1 MVRKDSTGVDRA
13 LTELAQRQWGVLSLT
28 QLRDLGL
35 GPRAVQLRA
44 QSGRLRRVHHGVYA
58 IGGAALPREGRHLAA
73 VLACGERAVL
83 SHVSAAVHWGLLSYE
98 APRPEV
104 TAPASRTSIPGIRL
118 HRSRSLDARE
128 TTTHRGIP
136 ITTLARTL
144 LDLAATAPTNHLEHA
159 LGQAMRNQLYD
170 HRAILDVLERHRGR
184 RGTPALREATAD
196 DPDFTRGE
204 LERRFR
210 ALCRRA
216 GLAQP
221 LCNVEVADADHHPH
235 EVDFFFPAHRL
246 VVETDGWRDHGTRV
260 AFERDRAK
268 DAALVAAGYIVLRFT
283 KRQIAYDPDTVADR
297 VRAGCCRAFASAPA
311 PAWSAASR
319 APR

>member
-1 MVRKDSTGVDRA
+1 MDAFRSTRPEWA
-13 LTELAQRQWGVLSLT
+13 LADLARRQWGVVSRAQLT
-28 QLRDLGL
+28 AIGL
-35 GPRAVQLRA
+35 GRGAIDARLGA
-44 QSGRLRRVHHGVYA
+44 GRLRRVHRGVYA
-58 IGGAALPREGRHLAA
+58 IGGAALPREGRNLAA
-73 VLACGERAVL
+73 VLACGEGAVL
-83 SHVSAAVHWGLLSYE
+83 SHVSAAVHWGLLSYDP
-98 APRPEV
+98 PRPEV
-104 TAPASRTSIPGIRL
+104 TAPASRAGAPGIRL
-118 HRSRSLDARE
+118 HRTRSLDARE

-159 LGQAMRNQLYD
+159 IGQAMRNELYD
-170 HRAILDVLERHRGR
+170 HAAIERVLDGR
-184 RGTPALREATAD
+184 PGTRALRRATAE
-196 DPDFTRGE
+196 DPAFTRSE

-216 GLAQP
+216 GLPRP
-221 LCNVEVADADHHPH
+221 LTNVSVADADNHPH
-235 EVDFFFPAHRL
+235 EVDFYFPAYGL
-246 VVETDGWRDHGTRV
+246 IVETDGWRDHGTRV

-268 DAALVAAGYIVLRFT
+268 DAALVAAGHAVLRFT
-283 KRQIAYDPDTVADR
+283 KRQIAYDPDTVASR

>member
-1 MVRKDSTGVDRA
+1 MDAFRRTRAERA
-13 LTELAQRQWGVLSLT
+13 LADLAGRQWGVISRAQLT
-28 QLRDLGL
+28 AMGL
-35 GPRAVQLRA
+35 GRGAIDARLSA
-44 QSGRLRRVHHGVYA
+44 GRLRRIHRGVYA

-73 VLACGERAVL
+73 VLACGPGAVL

-104 TAPASRTSIPGIRL
+104 TAPASRAGAPGIRL
-118 HRSRSLDARE
+118 HRTHSLDARD

-136 ITTLARTL
+136 ITTLAKTL
-144 LDLAATAPTNHLEHA
+144 LDLAASSPKNHLEHA
-159 LGQAMRNQLYD
+159 LGQAFRNQVYD
-170 HRAILDVLERHRGR
+170 HRAITDVLDRHHGL
-184 RGTPALREATAD
+184 RGTKALRKATAD
-196 DPDFTRGE
+196 DPAFTRGE

-216 GLAQP
+216 GLPQP
-221 LCNVEVADADHHPH
+221 LSNVDVADADNHPH

-268 DAALVAAGYIVLRFT
+268 DAALVAAGYVVLRFT
-283 KRQIAYDPDTVADR
+283 KRQIADDPDTVAER
-297 VRAGCCRAFASAPA
+297 VRAGCSRAFASAPA
-311 PAWSAASR
+311 RAWSAASR
-319 APR
+319 AP